1 MAVDIITIVRKTNLR
16 RSDEMMITTAWVEV
30 KTVAVP
36 VMTIANEQSTHST
49 RSEWIA

>member
-1 MAVDIITIVRKTNLR
+1 MMKTI
-16 RSDEMMITTAWVEV
+16 AWVDV
-30 KTVAVP
+30 KTVSVA